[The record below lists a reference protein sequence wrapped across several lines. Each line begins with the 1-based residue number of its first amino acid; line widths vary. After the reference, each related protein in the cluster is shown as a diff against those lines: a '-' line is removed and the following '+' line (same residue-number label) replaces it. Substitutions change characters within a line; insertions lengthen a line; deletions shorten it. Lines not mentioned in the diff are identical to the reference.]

1 MCGRLGETSES
12 ITKVSQWLEPCLK
25 YMASDGLG
33 QLCELCDGDAPHTG
47 RGAMASAL
55 SVAEI
60 LRCYSQEVLGI
71 AAARP
76 KMRPISHGFGG
87 KPVVSSTPK

>member
-1 MCGRLGETSES
+1 MN
-12 ITKVSQWLEPCLK
+12 
-25 YMASDGLG
+25 YMSSAGLG
-33 QLCELCDGDAPHTG
+33 QLCELCDGDSPHMA
-47 RGAMASAL
+47 RGAIASAL

-76 KMRPISHGFGG
+76 KIRGISHLPPG
-87 KPVVSSTPK
+87 KPAVTIMPK